1 MLMGVVF
8 LMWLPIED
16 VDTRYVIP
24 LAVGLCAWLG
34 IRFFLSR
41 TGVISIAQLGLGGAL
56 TGLAVT
62 PTAVIFIS
70 FKSGLHAHGF
80 PDFPLV
86 QVRDLLYSTPSW
98 VLVGLLAGLGLGV
111 WMKWKDGGEE
121 LGSGDSNGQQGV

>member
-1 MLMGVVF
+1 
-8 LMWLPIED
+8 MWLTYED

-24 LAVGLCAWLG
+24 LAVGLCVWLG
-34 IRFFLSR
+34 IRFFLNR
-41 TGVISIAQLGLGGAL
+41 TRAISIAQLGLGGAL

-86 QVRDLLYSTPSW
+86 QVRDLLYSTPLW
-98 VLVGLLAGLGLGV
+98 VLVGLLAGLGLGLG
-111 WMKWKDGGEE
+111 MKRKDGMEE
-121 LGSGDSNGQQGV
+121 LGSGDSSGQQEV